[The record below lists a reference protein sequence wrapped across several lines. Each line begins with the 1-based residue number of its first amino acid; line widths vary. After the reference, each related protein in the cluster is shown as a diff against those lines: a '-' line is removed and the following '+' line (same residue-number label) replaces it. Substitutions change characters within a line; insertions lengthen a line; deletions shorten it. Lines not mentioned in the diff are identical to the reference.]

1 MTDRQ
6 PAGNDVNPAD
16 TVPDHEIPDG
26 THGHDDR
33 SIEAGLGARVRAL
46 RTGRGMSVAALAE
59 RAGLSKAMLSKI
71 ENAQTSCSLTSVARL
86 AEALDVAVPTLFQDA
101 QTSRPVA
108 YTPAGKGALI
118 NGRGTR
124 HNHIYELLG
133 SFRGHGS
140 TTGPHLEPV
149 LVTLNDR
156 SETYPR
162 FQHPGTELLYMLD
175 GDMTYRYQET
185 DYRMQPGDALLLDGE
200 GVHGPTELT
209 ELPIRFLAITAY
221 PSDTTD
227 ASAD

>member
-1 MTDRQ
+1 MTPQ
-6 PAGNDVNPAD
+6 PGI
-16 TVPDHEIPDG
+16 PDHEL
-26 THGHDDR
+26 DDPQSAVEDH
-33 SIEAGLGARVRAL
+33 SIEVGLGHRVRAL
-46 RTGRGMSVAALAE
+46 RTSRGMSVAALSE

-71 ENAQTSCSLTSVARL
+71 ENAQTSCSLTSVAHL
-86 AEALDVAVPTLFQDA
+86 AAALDVPVATLFQD
-101 QTSRPVA
+101 SSVERPVA
-108 YTPAGKGALI
+108 YTPAGKGTLI
-118 NGRGTR
+118 DGRGTR

-133 SFRGHGS
+133 SFRGRGGATS
-140 TTGPHLEPV
+140 GPHLEPV
-149 LVTLNDR
+149 LVTLNNR

-221 PSDTTD
+221 PTDTTG
-227 ASAD
+227 APAD

>member
-1 MTDRQ
+1 MTPQ
-6 PAGNDVNPAD
+6 PGI
-16 TVPDHEIPDG
+16 PDHALAVTQTAAED
-26 THGHDDR
+26 H
-33 SIEAGLGARVRAL
+33 SIEVGLGHRVRAL
-46 RTGRGMSVAALAE
+46 RTSRGMSVAALSE

-71 ENAQTSCSLTSVARL
+71 ENAQTSCSLTSVAHL
-86 AEALDVAVPTLFQDA
+86 AAALDVPVATLFRDS
-101 QTSRPVA
+101 TVERPVA
-108 YTPAGKGALI
+108 YTPAGKGTLI
-118 NGRGTR
+118 DGRGTR

-133 SFRGHGS
+133 SFRGRGGS
-140 TTGPHLEPV
+140 TSGPHLEPV
-149 LVTLNDR
+149 LVTLNNR
-156 SETYPR
+156 SEAYPR

-221 PSDTTD
+221 PPDSTD

>member
-1 MTDRQ
+1 MTPQ
-6 PAGNDVNPAD
+6 PGI
-16 TVPDHEIPDG
+16 PDHEL
-26 THGHDDR
+26 DDPQSPVEDH
-33 SIEAGLGARVRAL
+33 SIEVGLGHRVRAL
-46 RTGRGMSVAALAE
+46 RTSRAMSVAALSE

-71 ENAQTSCSLTSVARL
+71 ENAQTSCSLTSVAHL
-86 AEALDVAVPTLFQDA
+86 AAALDVPVAKLFQD
-101 QTSRPVA
+101 SSVERPVA
-108 YTPAGKGALI
+108 YTPAGKGTLI
-118 NGRGTR
+118 DGRGTR

-133 SFRGHGS
+133 SFRGRGGS
-140 TTGPHLEPV
+140 ASGPHLEPV
-149 LVTLNDR
+149 LVTLNNR

-221 PSDTTD
+221 PTDTTG
-227 ASAD
+227 APAD